1 MIGVAIILTMKKVVI
16 VIINVV
22 VTLISTTKNGLVVE
36 KLTMGNSIWSLIV
49 LTTELLMT
57 MDDHTFVVVNTF

>member
-49 LTTELLMT
+49 LTTELLTT

>member
-49 LTTELLMT
+49 LIN
-57 MDDHTFVVVNTF
+57 DGAFNDHG

>member
-36 KLTMGNSIWSLIV
+36 KLTMKNSIWSLIV
-49 LTTELLMT
+49 LTTELLTT